1 MIILFLKIN
10 ITTPDDC
17 LYLFHQNSS
26 LVRKVENDIIG
37 LVIKYDEELFP
48 DDRKAFIRN
57 WITQEE
63 TITMA
68 FLDQDAAANDT
79 TKIKGKN

>member
-1 MIILFLKIN
+1 M
-10 ITTPDDC
+10 
-17 LYLFHQNSS
+17 
-26 LVRKVENDIIG
+26 RKVENDIIG

-68 FLDQDAAANDT
+68 FLDQEVAANDT
-79 TKIKGKN
+79 TKIKGKY

>member
-1 MIILFLKIN
+1 M
-10 ITTPDDC
+10 
-17 LYLFHQNSS
+17 
-26 LVRKVENDIIG
+26 RKVENDIIG
-37 LVIKYDEELFP
+37 LVIQYDEKLFP
-48 DDRKAFIRN
+48 DDRKTFITN